1 MREAFTYMFK
11 DNCYYKK
18 ALVFLILTFV
28 ESACIAFAQ
37 MNSCTGMCPFS
48 AGEGVFTPNKTNA
61 LIFQLIGLI
70 FNFLVVGYFNTC
82 VEAITKQVNNIVL
95 PFFNIVTCFLKGLK
109 YFVAILIP
117 IVLYAFVIGFIQIF
131 SSLVG
136 YIILGILLFLY
147 LVLGIGFIWLF
158 ANEKSFF
165 AFLSYRKVI
174 KKVIKAPLNYF
185 KYLLFIAIVCALTF
199 ALKFAFEFIFAL
211 FPMSPLV
218 TMLVSTLISAVI
230 SAYLTFV
237 LVYLTAKSIKADS
250 VV

>member
-1 MREAFTYMFK
+1 MREAFVYMFK

-18 ALVFLILTFV
+18 AFMFFVLTFI

-37 MNSCTGMCPFS
+37 MNTCTGLCPFS
-48 AGEGVFTPNKTNA
+48 TNEGIFTPNKTNA
-61 LIFQLIGLI
+61 LLFHLIGLI

-82 VEAITKQVNNIVL
+82 IEAITKQVNNIIL
-95 PFFNIVTCFLKGLK
+95 PFFNFINCLKRGGI
-109 YFVAILIP
+109 YFIAILIP
-117 IVLYAFVIGFIQIF
+117 IVLYAFIIGFIQVF
-131 SSLVG
+131 SPLTG
-136 YIILGILLFLY
+136 CIILGILLFLY
-147 LVLGIGFIWLF
+147 LILGVGFIWLF

-174 KKVIKAPLNYF
+174 KKVLQAPLNYF

-218 TMLVSTLISAVI
+218 TMLITTLMSAVI

-237 LVYLTAKSIKADS
+237 LVYLIAKSIKPES